1 LKAGYAVLKEGCAMG
16 FWVLLIIATIL
27 GFAGFVLLL
36 VNKWIKN
43 DHETEKLR
51 LQNEAAKLEI
61 EQTDKKIKL
70 LEEENKKY
78 DKMLTEGRYQGG
90 A

>member
-1 LKAGYAVLKEGCAMG
+1 MLVGDGGGVHVALSAGGYMLLGIIIIVAM
-16 FWVLLIIATIL
+16 VL

-43 DHETEKLR
+43 DHEIEKLK
-51 LQNEAAKLEI
+51 LQKETKELE
-61 EQTDKKIKL
+61 IKL

-78 DKMLTEGRYQGG
+78 DKIINAE
-90 A
+90 